1 MWKAH
6 LKKKL
11 GSDFGISIDTG
22 KLETSKLRV
31 APKYLP
37 YGLLA
42 SIEEYISWTGA
53 DVKNKY
59 FYDNLN
65 RVIEDWCHTYL

>member
-1 MWKAH
+1 ME
-6 LKKKL
+6 
-11 GSDFGISIDTG
+11 GSFE
-22 KLETSKLRV
+22 KEARV
-31 APKYLP
+31 RFRNKYRHRQIGNIQTKYLP